1 MRYRARMS
9 LARLAA
15 ALCAAV
21 TIAACTSPK
30 SKTCR
35 AVCARES
42 ECNGAKTPEESSFD
56 ESECV
61 AACAA
66 LEHDRNQFISGQ
78 VTKRATCLRTTTSCG
93 DYQACAGK

>member
-1 MRYRARMS
+1 MRAMQLGRAV
-9 LARLAA
+9 
-15 ALCAAV
+15 ALVAV
-21 TIAACTSPK
+21 ILIAGCTSPK

-42 ECNGAKTPEESSFD
+42 ECNGGKPSEESSFD

-66 LEHDRNQFISGQ
+66 LEKDRNQAITGQ
-78 VTKRATCLRTTTSCG
+78 VTKRADCLRSTTSCA

>member
-1 MRYRARMS
+1 MRAMH
-9 LARLAA
+9 RLLFVVAA
-15 ALCAAV
+15 ISV
-21 TIAACTSPK
+21 TAGCTSPK

-42 ECNGAKTPEESSFD
+42 ECNGTKPSEESSFD

-66 LEHDRNQFISGQ
+66 LENDRNQFISGQ
-78 VTKRATCLRTTTSCG
+78 VTKRAECLRSTATCN

>member
-1 MRYRARMS
+1 MQLGR
-9 LARLAA
+9 AA
-15 ALCAAV
+15 AAIVVIFVAGGAAV
-21 TIAACTSPK
+21 GCTSPK

-42 ECNGAKTPEESSFD
+42 ECNVTKDSGESSFD

-66 LEHDRNQFISGQ
+66 LESDRNQFISGQ
-78 VTKRATCLRTTTSCG
+78 VAKRFQCLRTTTSCG
-93 DYQACAGK
+93 DYQRCAGK

>member
-1 MRYRARMS
+1 MNLGRVA
-9 LARLAA
+9 ALAA
-15 ALCAAV
+15 LLLL
-21 TIAACTSPK
+21 ACTSPK

-42 ECNGAKTPEESSFD
+42 ECNGGKPSEESSFD

-66 LEHDRNQFISGQ
+66 LESDRNPNISGQ
-78 VTKRATCLRTTTSCG
+78 VSRRAECLRTTTSCT
-93 DYQACAGK
+93 DYQNCAGK

>member
-1 MRYRARMS
+1 MHHGR
-9 LARLAA
+9 AA
-15 ALCAAV
+15 ALLAV
-21 TIAACTSPK
+21 ILIAGCTSPK

-42 ECNGAKTPEESSFD
+42 ECNGGKPSEESSFD

-66 LEHDRNQFISGQ
+66 LENDRSQFISGQ
-78 VTKRATCLRTTTSCG
+78 VTRRAECLRTTATCT
-93 DYQACAGK
+93 DYQTCAGK